1 MTNLG
6 IEARIPIC
14 TMEERTFEAVQAGNL
29 RPIPLVQ
36 DPYAGHEDV
45 AFVFDDLAGVEL
57 QDLDSPS

>member
-1 MTNLG
+1 
-6 IEARIPIC
+6 
-14 TMEERTFEAVQAGNL
+14 MEERTFEAVQAGNL